1 MVFLFRFLILASI
14 LCIGPGAAYSAGV
27 EDVEKICL
35 NCNLPAPDNV
45 QITATTTSSLS
56 VSWSSVPGA
65 VNYLIKAKNLT
76 TGNID
81 YSGTA
86 TALSTICTGL
96 ASATTY
102 SVSVQAI
109 DNTGCTSENA
119 GSARGTTDFIIADDI
134 VMQFTPNTPI
144 TIPLQ
149 IPVEPN
155 VINVG
160 IRYEEDKGVIMFE
173 KFGLFYSATGVLRV
187 HHDNIGSGGSYS
199 GWQLGN
205 GNQAPPI
212 YGYNPHVQAQKIYVY
227 RLTSPVPPSAFPAI
241 APDLVI
247 NVVPA
252 GIQTM
257 ALSIDMVSSNS
268 PSYELW
274 YCNQPCSS
282 GSNGEGGD
290 RDHNTPP
297 SSASSTTIVPNPFDD
312 KVLVHFAPIADENG
326 GQLRLLDANGRAI
339 YSLPLS
345 KNETSSTLYTDGLP
359 NGLYLIRL
367 ETADKVETHKVIKA
381 N

>member
-1 MVFLFRFLILASI
+1 MAFLFRFLILASL
-14 LCIGPGAAYSAGV
+14 LCLGPGAAYSAGV

-35 NCNLPAPDNV
+35 NCNLPAPASV
-45 QITATTTSSLS
+45 QITATTTTSLS

-65 VNYLIKAKNLT
+65 VGYLVKAKNLT

-81 YSGTA
+81 YSGSA
-86 TALSTICTGL
+86 TPLFTICTGL

-102 SVSVQAI
+102 LVSVQAI
-109 DNTGCTSENA
+109 DDTGCTSENA
-119 GSARGTTDFIIADDI
+119 GSAKGTTDFIIADDI

-149 IPVEPN
+149 IPIEPGM
-155 VINVG
+155 INAG
-160 IRYEEDKGVIMFE
+160 IRYEENKGVIKFE
-173 KFGLFYSATGVLRV
+173 KFGLFYTSTGVLRV
-187 HHDNIGSGGSYS
+187 HHNNEIGSDGSYS
-199 GWQLGN
+199 GWQFGN
-205 GNQAPPI
+205 GHQTPPI
-212 YGYNPHVQAQKIYVY
+212 NNFVQAQKIYVY
-227 RLTSPVPPSAFPAI
+227 RLTNPVPPSTFLTI

-326 GQLRLLDANGRAI
+326 GQLRLLDTNGKEI

-345 KNETSSTLYTDGLP
+345 RDETSSTLYTDGLP